1 MILAAVVIYTCPEA
15 YIADPICTFVF
26 SIIVLFTTVGV
37 ARDCIECIMEAV
49 PKGVDVAKLEEDIRK
64 LPSLVDLH
72 DLHVWALTQG
82 KISLSAHI
90 SSDNPTKTLSEV
102 NKLLI
107 TYGIRHS
114 TVQVENYDDRNI
126 INCRHLLSNLIH
138 E

>member
-1 MILAAVVIYTCPEA
+1 MILAAVVIYIYPEA

-26 SIIVLFTTVGV
+26 SIIVLCTTIGV
-37 ARDCIECIMEAV
+37 AKDCIECIMEAV
-49 PKGVDVAKLEEDIRK
+49 PKGVDVVKLEEDLKR

-90 SSDNPTKTLSEV
+90 SSDNPTKTLSEA
-102 NKLLI
+102 NKLFLV
-107 TYGIRHS
+107 YGIRHS